1 MTAEQVWLRSEI
13 MGTQVI
19 TRDSGRRLG
28 VVGELLV
35 DIDRREVVA
44 LGLRDNLITRF
55 LPGVPRYMFLSSIRQ
70 VGDVILVDND
80 DVVEDSFDAIG
91 LSNLINCEVITE
103 AGEPLGRVRGFKFDI
118 ATGRLES
125 LVIAS
130 VGLAFVP
137 ESVLSTFELGVQE
150 IVSGG
155 PDRVIV
161 FEGAEDRMVQL
172 TAGLLEKLGLG
183 GWDDDEYD
191 RYSLPITPVEN
202 QLGAGEPLPP
212 QRDYNQQPFR
222 ARREDRRQEE
232 LVEPLRQ
239 SRPAAR
245 RLYLD
250 EEEAAPAPRRW
261 EEEAAP
267 RSRTERSRDRYE
279 DDYDDYEETPAPRV
293 QRPSRA
299 EAPPRRSPA
308 STPPQQPL
316 PQDDDPFGDA
326 WADDEAAP
334 EIQLPQRQR
343 QPEYEES

>member
-44 LGLRDNLITRF
+44 LGLRDNLLTRF

-80 DVVEDSFDAIG
+80 DVIEDNFDAIG

-118 ATGRLES
+118 ATGKLES

-130 VGLAFVP
+130 LGLAFVP

-212 QRDYNQQPFR
+212 QRDYSQQPFR

-245 RLYLD
+245 RLYMD
-250 EEEAAPAPRRW
+250 EEEAAPAQRRW
-261 EEEAAP
+261 EDEPAP
-267 RSRTERSRDRYE
+267 RPRSQQPSRDRYIDE
-279 DDYDDYEETPAPRV
+279 DEGYDDLPAPRV
-293 QRPSRA
+293 QRRA
-299 EAPPRRSPA
+299 DSARPAPTRA
-308 STPPQQPL
+308 SNPQPL

-326 WADDEAAP
+326 WAEPDNSP
-334 EIQLPQRQR
+334 ELQLPQHQR
-343 QPEYEES
+343 QPEYEEG

>member
-44 LGLRDNLITRF
+44 LGLRDNLLTRF

-80 DVVEDSFDAIG
+80 DVIEDNFDAIG

-118 ATGRLES
+118 ATGKLES

-130 VGLAFVP
+130 LGLAFVP

-202 QLGAGEPLPP
+202 QLGAGDPLPP

-222 ARREDRRQEE
+222 DRREDRRQEE

-245 RLYLD
+245 RMYLD
-250 EEEAAPAPRRW
+250 EEESNP
-261 EEEAAP
+261 AP
-267 RSRTERSRDRYE
+267 RSRSQQPSRDRYE
-279 DDYDDYEETPAPRV
+279 EGDYEELPAPRV
-293 QRPSRA
+293 QRRP
-299 EAPPRRSPA
+299 EPAPRSPA
-308 STPPQQPL
+308 ARPSAPQPL

-326 WADDEAAP
+326 WGEPDDSP
-334 EIQLPQRQR
+334 ELQLPQRQR
-343 QPEYEES
+343 QPEYEEG

>member
-80 DVVEDSFDAIG
+80 DVIEDNFDAVG

-212 QRDYNQQPFR
+212 QRDYSQQPFR

-232 LVEPLRQ
+232 LVEPIRQ

-250 EEEAAPAPRRW
+250 EEEATPAPRRW

-267 RSRTERSRDRYE
+267 RSRSQQPSRDRYE
-279 DDYDDYEETPAPRV
+279 EDDYEDLPTPRV
-293 QRPSRA
+293 QRRSDAAPRSTTARPS
-299 EAPPRRSPA
+299 A
-308 STPPQQPL
+308 SQPL

-326 WADDEAAP
+326 WGEPEAAP
-334 EIQLPQRQR
+334 ELQLPQRQR
-343 QPEYEES
+343 QPEYEEG

>member
-55 LPGVPRYMFLSSIRQ
+55 LPGVPRYMFLSNIRQ

-80 DVVEDSFDAIG
+80 DVIEDNFDAIG

-118 ATGRLES
+118 ATGKLES

-130 VGLAFVP
+130 LGLAFVP

-212 QRDYNQQPFR
+212 QRDYSQQPFR

-245 RLYLD
+245 RLYMD
-250 EEEAAPAPRRW
+250 EEEAAPAQRRW
-261 EEEAAP
+261 EDEPAP
-267 RSRTERSRDRYE
+267 RSRSQQPSRDRYADE
-279 DDYDDYEETPAPRV
+279 DEGYDELPPPRAQRRPESASRSTPAR
-293 QRPSRA
+293 ST
-299 EAPPRRSPA
+299 AP
-308 STPPQQPL
+308 QPL

-326 WADDEAAP
+326 WGEPDNGSEL
-334 EIQLPQRQR
+334 QLPQRQR
-343 QPEYEES
+343 QPEYEEG